1 MTKTTRTNN
10 KKIGTTIGFAA
21 VAAILT
27 VALLTT
33 NISGQSAQAEPANKV
48 TWMNDDVAI
57 AVGWMK
63 GNVATV
69 NEVTLQKFTLKTS
82 DKGDWLFDMAAECST
97 FTTIEAKGKK
107 NDEFSG
113 STAGAVV
120 TLYVDGEA
128 NKSWNLCQQDFQ
140 TKAYLNDA
148 IIEDAEG
155 NLKFNCDAEG
165 VPTDPDTPCEQF
177 ISLYLLNAG
186 SYNAKW
192 VAANLSAGVLHD
204 IEIKAVLN
212 AGPSQLGDAPTES
225 SGIDAGVIIGRNVVI
240 AEPIHVAVGDF

>member
-1 MTKTTRTNN
+1 MTSQQKTR
-10 KKIGTTIGFAA
+10 KLGVMGFAA

-27 VALLTT
+27 VAMLTT
-33 NISGQSAQAEPANKV
+33 NLSGLQVEAAPANKAS
-48 TWMNDDVAI
+48 WSNDDEAL
-57 AVGWMK
+57 AVGWTA
-63 GNVATV
+63 GNSPTV
-69 NEVTLQKFTLKTS
+69 NEVTLQSFTLKSS
-82 DKGDWLFDMAAECST
+82 DKGDWLIDMAAECST

-120 TLYVDGEA
+120 TLYVDGLE

-140 TKAYLNDA
+140 TKAYLNDV
-148 IIEDAEG
+148 IIEDEEG
-155 NLKFNCDAEG
+155 NLKFNCDADG
-165 VPTDPDTPCEQF
+165 VPTEGETEECEQF
-177 ISLYLLNAG
+177 IQLYLLNAG

-192 VAANLSAGVLHD
+192 VAANLSAGVDHL

-212 AGPSQLGDAPTES
+212 AGPSQLGDTPTES